1 VTSSLASGRGS
12 RVDWLLFLALSF
24 FWGSSYLF
32 IKIGVN
38 SGLEPFTLIALRLLF
53 GVLLIG
59 GVVIAAREQLPRG
72 VNAYVRLSI
81 LAFFGI
87 ALPFTLITWAEE
99 LPEIDSAL
107 AAVLTAPTPLFV
119 IPFAALLLND
129 ERISINKV
137 VGVLVGLVGVAVLV
151 GFDPA
156 QIGRGEFL
164 GELALIAACVSYAFA
179 GVYARRFVTGY
190 RPIIPALFEVGIA
203 LVMVTVLAF
212 LTEDPIAQ
220 VAHINFE
227 ALFSVVWLGLIG
239 SGLAFLVFFRLLYR
253 WGATRTSLVA
263 YVMPIWGIALGA
275 IVLGETIGIDRLS
288 GTALVIAGIALVNVN
303 RSGLADVMS
312 AVRARLGGRSRPA
325 PDPAT
330 EPH

>member
-1 VTSSLASGRGS
+1 MTNSRGS
-12 RVDWLLFLALSF
+12 RIEWLLFLALSF
-24 FWGSSYLF
+24 MWGSSYLF

-53 GVLLIG
+53 GVILVG
-59 GVVIAAREQLPRG
+59 GVVYAAKEHLPRG
-72 VNAYVRLSI
+72 IGAYVRLSI

-87 ALPFTLITWAEE
+87 ALPFSLITWAED

-119 IPFAALLLND
+119 IPFAALLLHD

-137 VGVLVGLVGVAVLV
+137 IGVLVGLVGVAVLV

-164 GELALIAACVSYAFA
+164 GELALIGACVSYGFA
-179 GVYARRFVTGY
+179 GVFARRFVTGY
-190 RPIIPALFEVGIA
+190 RPIIPALFEIGIA
-203 LVMVTVLAF
+203 LVMITVVAF
-212 LTEDPIAQ
+212 IVEDPIAQ
-220 VAHINFE
+220 ISNINLE
-227 ALFSVVWLGLIG
+227 AFFSVVWLGVMG
-239 SGLAFLVFFRLLYR
+239 SGLAFIVFFRLLNS

-275 IVLGETIGIDRLS
+275 IFLNESVGIDRLS
-288 GTALVIAGIALVNVN
+288 GTALVILGIALVNMS
-303 RSGLADVMS
+303 RSGLAS
-312 AVRARLGGRSRPA
+312 AWASTRARLGGRAAPTPA

-330 EPH
+330 GPR